1 MGGECQDT
9 GKRRQAEH
17 SECSVIIATDA
28 VFIIT
33 KMLMNRPWLQMRNR
47 RPKERG
53 RSQESEPTTD
63 PEYNRA
69 KRNAAEEMPR
79 LTDFQAEVSGLQ

>member
-1 MGGECQDT
+1 
-9 GKRRQAEH
+9 
-17 SECSVIIATDA
+17 
-28 VFIIT
+28 
-33 KMLMNRPWLQMRNR
+33 MRNR